1 MSKVHKMIELEPPGF
16 DLRKELLVSPGH
28 RCGYCKGNGWFWDT
42 DPHGEDIQKPCPAC
56 GGSGEMDAVVTI
68 EWKPSKAK

>member
-1 MSKVHKMIELEPPGF
+1 MSKVHRMIELEPPEF

-28 RCGYCKGNGWFWDT
+28 RCGYCKGNGWFWGT
-42 DPHGEDIQKPCPAC
+42 DPHGEDIRTPCPIC
-56 GGSGEMDAVVTI
+56 GGSGEVVAVIAI